1 MANSLRTS
9 DYGQYSHIN
18 KNTMREKVMLEI
30 GGHLVS
36 EELIKENFICNLEKC
51 KGACCIEG
59 DSGAPLN
66 EDELAILE
74 EIYPK
79 VKPYMTAK
87 GIEAIEQQGTSVK
100 DFEGDYTT
108 TCVDTNKE
116 CAYVTWENGITKC
129 AIEKAYEDK
138 VIDWKKPISC
148 HLYPIRLTQ
157 YPEFDMLHY
166 DRWIICSDACTFGN
180 EHKVKVYQF
189 LKEPLI
195 RKYGEDWYE
204 ELEENINVLN
214 KG

>member
-1 MANSLRTS
+1 MS
-9 DYGQYSHIN
+9 
-18 KNTMREKVMLEI
+18 EKVMIEV

-36 EELIKENFICNLEKC
+36 EELIKENFICHLEKC

-66 EDELAILE
+66 EDELVILE
-74 EIYPK
+74 SIYPK

-166 DRWIICSDACTFGN
+166 DRWSICSSACDLGN
-180 EHKVKVYQF
+180 EHNVKVYQF
-189 LKEPLI
+189 LKDPLI
-195 RKYGEDWYE
+195 RKYGEDWYQ
-204 ELEENINVLN
+204 ELEKNINTLN
-214 KG
+214 QA